1 MELLLVTWVFGST
14 YHNNNFPGRI
24 QTTPTAAV
32 PAVKK
37 SGILIIFSLRK
48 TSYPVLFVRRQAII
62 LKITLRT
69 SRQTK
74 MKRQHN
80 E

>member
-14 YHNNNFPGRI
+14 NHNNNYLDRI
-24 QTTPTAAV
+24 QTTPTATV
-32 PAVKK
+32 PEVKK